1 MQIADMYK
9 VRMND
14 SIIAKDWGVY
24 PLKICKK
31 HEQGGKGTHAR
42 SNKGRL
48 SLDIGQGS
56 HGAMRAK
63 KQR

>member
-1 MQIADMYK
+1 
-9 VRMND
+9 MND
-14 SIIAKDWGVY
+14 SIIAKDWGIF

-31 HEQGGKGTHAR
+31 HEQGGNGTHAR

-56 HGAMRAK
+56 HGAMQAK
-63 KQR
+63 NQR

>member
-1 MQIADMYK
+1 
-9 VRMND
+9 MND
-14 SIIAKDWGVY
+14 SIIAKDWGIF

-56 HGAMRAK
+56 HGAKRAK
-63 KQR
+63 KPEMKVTS